1 MPETGPPPPDDRVP
15 LFGTWRAIYTAVVVS
30 ALAVMALVCPL
41 LAVAVLSPVV
51 SVLAPADWVVLVAYV
66 VGIVAFGVWVGR
78 RTRNVSDFYLAG
90 REMRW
95 WAAGLS
101 VMATQISAITFVGT
115 TGQAYT
121 KGMSFLAFYFGLPFA
136 MVVLSLTLVPFFY
149 RAGVY
154 TAYQYLERRFDGRT
168 RTLTSL
174 LFLLS
179 RGLSVGV
186 TLYAPSL
193 VLSVIFG
200 WSETATIA
208 VMGGATIVYVA
219 YGGNRSVIWTDVAQ
233 MALVWFGI
241 FTCVTVAIAQ
251 LPAGVGLRDALAL
264 AQATGRLEMMD
275 TSLDPS
281 RPYTVWSGL
290 IGGMFLAMGY
300 FGCDQSQVQ
309 RYLSGRTLTESRL
322 SLLFTAFLKVPMQF
336 LILLTGVL
344 VFVFF
349 HFHETPLLWNRAE
362 LARLEAQAPP
372 AELARVRA
380 EAGAAHRERLSAAEA
395 FARARHGGGDVA
407 TERDGY
413 LAAQRR
419 VDAAEADT
427 RRLASSVARRTVN
440 DINYIFP
447 SYIVDRLRGGLAGLI
462 IAVIFAAAMS
472 ALAGELNSLA
482 TATMVDFYP
491 ASCAWAPPPA
501 GSCSPPG
508 CSRRSGGSSRASWPC
523 RPVSSARRS
532 RSSTDSGRTSTAP
545 FWVSSASPS
554 SRPGRPPGG
563 PSTGCSRAWAR
574 YSSSR
579 RRRASP
585 SSGTTSSAR

>member
-1 MPETGPPPPDDRVP
+1 MAALRHVKGTACPTPSDDRVP
-15 LFGTWRAIYTAVVVS
+15 LFGTWRAIYARGRS
-30 ALAVMALVCPL
+30 LRARRDGPALPL
-41 LAVAVLSPVV
+41 LAVAVLSQGLATADWL
-51 SVLAPADWVVLVAYV
+51 VLAAYV
-66 VGIVAFGVWVGR
+66 AGIVAFGVWVGR

-121 KGMSFLAFYFGLPFA
+121 KGMSFVAFYFGLPFA
-136 MVVLSLTLVPFFY
+136 MIVLSLTLVPFFY

-154 TAYQYLERRFDGRT
+154 TAYQYLERRFDSRT

-179 RGLSVGV
+179 RGLSVGI

-200 WSETATIA
+200 WSETATI
-208 VMGGATIVYVA
+208 VA
-219 YGGNRSVIWTDVAQ
+219 HGRGHDRCTSCTGGNRSVIWTDVAQ

-241 FTCVTVAIAQ
+241 FTCVAVAIAQ

-275 TSLDPS
+275 TSVDPT

-290 IGGMFLAMGY
+290 IGGMFLAMAY

-309 RYLSGRTLTESRL
+309 RYLSGRSLTESRL

-362 LARLEAQAPP
+362 LARLEAQAAP
-372 AELARVRA
+372 AELARVRD
-380 EAGAAHRERLSAAEA
+380 EAAAAHRERAQRGAGLRRWPPRRRRRRRRR
-395 FARARHGGGDVA
+395 ARATSRPSAGWTPRRPARGGWPRPSRG
-407 TERDGY
+407 
-413 LAAQRR
+413 
-419 VDAAEADT
+419 
-427 RRLASSVARRTVN
+427 RTVN
-440 DINYIFP
+440 DVNYIFP

-462 IAVIFAAAMS
+462 LAVIFAAAMS

-482 TATMVDFYP
+482 TATMVDFY
-491 ASCAWAPPPA
+491 SRFVSVA
-501 GSCSPPG
+501 GSPSRGPARLSPVHGLLGPVRG
-508 CSRRSGGSSRASWPC
+508 LRRHSRPGSSAP
-523 RPVSSARRS
+523 RS
-532 RSSTDSGRTSTAP
+532 RS
-545 FWVSSASPS
+545 
-554 SRPGRPPGG
+554 
-563 PSTGCSRAWAR
+563 
-574 YSSSR
+574 
-579 RRRASP
+579 
-585 SSGTTSSAR
+585 

>member
-1 MPETGPPPPDDRVP
+1 
-15 LFGTWRAIYTAVVVS
+15 
-30 ALAVMALVCPL
+30 
-41 LAVAVLSPVV
+41 VAVLTPASG
-51 SVLAPADWVVLVAYV
+51 LAPADWAVLFAYV
-66 VGIVAFGVWVGR
+66 CGIVAFGVWVGR
-78 RTRNVSDFYLAG
+78 RTRTVSDFFLAG

-121 KGMSFLAFYFGLPFA
+121 SGMGFIAFYFGLPFA

-149 RAGVY
+149 RSGVY
-154 TAYQYLERRFDGRT
+154 TAYQYLERRFDSRT
-168 RTLTSL
+168 RTLTSV

-186 TLYAPSL
+186 TLYAPSI

-208 VMGGATIVYVA
+208 AMAGATIVYVV

-241 FTCVTVAIAQ
+241 FTCVGVAVAQ

-264 AQATGRLEMMD
+264 AQSTGRLETMD
-275 TSLDPS
+275 TSLDPT
-281 RPYTVWSGL
+281 RPFTLWSGL
-290 IGGMFLAMGY
+290 IGGTFLAMSY

-322 SLLFTAFLKVPMQF
+322 SLLFNAFLKVPMQF

-349 HFHETPLLWNRAE
+349 HFHPAPLLWNRAE
-362 LARLEAQAPP
+362 LAKVEAKADPARLAQA
-372 AELARVRA
+372 RA
-380 EAGAAHRERLSAAEA
+380 EVEAATRARREAAEA
-395 FARARHGGGDVA
+395 FAAARHAGGDVA
-407 TERDGY
+407 AARERY
-413 LAAQRR
+413 VAAERRLEAQQVAVRRFAAQAIGQR
-419 VDAAEADT
+419 EP
-427 RRLASSVARRTVN
+427 VN
-440 DINYIFP
+440 DVNYIFP

-462 IAVIFAAAMS
+462 LAVIFAAAMS

-482 TATMVDFYP
+482 TTTMVDLYSRFVRVGAGRDLRASRLFTVFWGLFAALVATQAGQLGSAIVVVNKFGSYFYGSILGVFGLAVLTPRATARGAFYGLFAGMTAVFLVSWLTPVAFLWYNVVGAVTVFATGLLITAFAAGP
-491 ASCAWAPPPA
+491 APPA
-501 GSCSPPG
+501 G
-508 CSRRSGGSSRASWPC
+508 
-523 RPVSSARRS
+523 
-532 RSSTDSGRTSTAP
+532 AP
-545 FWVSSASPS
+545 
-554 SRPGRPPGG
+554 
-563 PSTGCSRAWAR
+563 
-574 YSSSR
+574 
-579 RRRASP
+579 
-585 SSGTTSSAR
+585 